1 MEDRV
6 TRYLETT
13 PSSIAEALLLVYK
26 NEKIKGERIQNG
38 LLFLQ
43 NINFTQS
50 FPLFK
55 EI

>member
-1 MEDRV
+1 
-6 TRYLETT
+6 
-13 PSSIAEALLLVYK
+13 LVYK